1 MRYFDLHCDT
11 ITECYARQQPLRA
24 NSLHVSLERAAKY
37 RPWAQVFAVWI
48 PDDLRGEQAAERFD
62 RIYDTFRSEM
72 DRNAQM
78 VRFCRNPEDFDGAV
92 NEGKAAAFLSIE
104 GGAALAGNMQKL
116 ADAYDRGVR
125 MITLTWNGRCE
136 TGDGCMTKDAGGLT
150 DFGFALVREMQ
161 RRRMIVDVSHLS
173 EKGFWDVART
183 LDGPFVAS
191 HSDSAAVCAHPRN
204 LTDAQFAELVRR
216 GGLVGI
222 NLFPPFLHPDGK
234 AGIPDILRH
243 VEHFLERGGRE
254 TLAVGADFDG
264 ADMPEGIAGAGD
276 METLAEELA
285 KHYDAQTAD
294 RIFFRNAADF
304 FRRNL

>member
-11 ITECYARQQPLRA
+11 ITECFARRQPLQENR
-24 NSLHVSLERAAKY
+24 LHVSLARASKY

-48 PDDLRGEQAAERFD
+48 PDDLRGPQAAERFD
-62 RIYDTFRSEM
+62 RVYDTFCAEIG
-72 DRNAQM
+72 RNAQA
-78 VRFCRNPEDFDGAV
+78 VRFCRDPGDFDKAIG
-92 NEGKAAAFLSIE
+92 EGKAAAFLSIE
-104 GGAALAGNMQKL
+104 GGAALAGDMRRL
-116 ADAYDRGVR
+116 AEVYDKGVR
-125 MITLTWNGRCE
+125 LITLTWNSRCE
-136 TGDGCMTKDAGGLT
+136 TGDGCMVKDAGGLT

-204 LTDAQFAELVRR
+204 LTDAQFAELVRC
-216 GGLVGI
+216 GGLAGI
-222 NLFPPFLHPDGK
+222 NLYPFFLRPDGK

-243 VEHFLERGGRE
+243 VEHFLEHGGRE

-264 ADMPEGIAGAGD
+264 ADMPEGIGGVGD
-276 METLAEELA
+276 MEKLADELA
-285 KHYDAQTAD
+285 KHYDAQTVD
-294 RIFFRNAADF
+294 RIFYRNAADF